1 MIKDLTIVVDGVG
14 RRAAPY
20 GIRLAAQ
27 CDACV
32 SAVSVLPLVPFE
44 TFAQAEI
51 RYDLVVAAGQDARE
65 QADAAVEAVA
75 AAAREAG
82 LSCETSAICT
92 SAPLAPHRLAGF
104 VHLSDIVVIEQAD
117 DTAPKPADAYL
128 EALLYEGARPVLV
141 VPYIQEAPPRL
152 TGAVVAWD
160 GSAPAARALSDALP
174 LLRRTARVEL
184 VSVTDEPVPE
194 ATRWRAIRHLAR
206 HGIEA
211 VFDVIPG
218 GLPVGEALL
227 SHVADR
233 GADLLVMG
241 AYGHSRLREAILG
254 GTSRTILASMTVPVL
269 MSR

>member
-27 CDACV
+27 FEACI
-32 SAVSVLPLVPFE
+32 SAVSVLPLVPFQ

-51 RYDLVVAAGQDARE
+51 RYDLVVAAEQDARE
-65 QADAAVEAVA
+65 QADAAVAAVA
-75 AAAREAG
+75 AAAQAAG

-92 SAPLAPHRLAGF
+92 SAPLAPRRLAEF
-104 VHLSDIVVIEQAD
+104 VHLSDLAVIEQAD

-128 EALLYEGARPVLV
+128 DDLLFQGARPVLV
-141 VPYIQEAPPRL
+141 VPYIHEAPPRL
-152 TGAVVAWD
+152 ACAVVAWD
-160 GSAPAARALSDALP
+160 GSAPAARALSDAIP
-174 LLRRTARVEL
+174 ILRRTARVEL
-184 VSVTDEPVPE
+184 VGVTDEPVPE

-211 VFDVIPG
+211 TVHTIPG
-218 GLPVGEALL
+218 GVPVAEALL
-227 SHVADR
+227 SHCADR